1 MSTRAELLLELKE
14 CSNTAQN
21 NFATACRLL
30 PEVTDAVYGDYHI
43 RRLIAHRN
51 TKLVVDRVI
60 QALESGGSY
69 EFAVNACRH
78 KAIAAFREG
87 ETARGELW
95 LDWSN
100 NFTLNAPEEF

>member
-1 MSTRAELLLELKE
+1 
-14 CSNTAQN
+14 
-21 NFATACRLL
+21 
-30 PEVTDAVYGDYHI
+30 
-43 RRLIAHRN
+43 
-51 TKLVVDRVI
+51 VVDRVI

>member
-1 MSTRAELLLELKE
+1 MSTRADLLLELNE
-14 CSNTAQN
+14 RSNTAQT
-21 NFATACRLL
+21 NFAGTCRQLL
-30 PEVTDAVYGDYHI
+30 EVNDAAYADYHLK
-43 RRLIAHRN
+43 RLMTQRN
-51 TKLVVDRVI
+51 IKLVVDRVM
-60 QALESGGSY
+60 QLLETGGSY
-69 EFAVNACRH
+69 EFTANSCRM